1 MAALRDPP
9 ALIHG
14 IGQCVPF
21 DDGDRLEE
29 LRKHPGAKQS
39 SHPGAKDDSMLTAV
53 RPVR

>member
-9 ALIHG
+9 ALIRG
-14 IGQCVPF
+14 IGQRIPF

-29 LRKHPGAKQS
+29 LRKHPGTKQS
-39 SHPGAKDDSMLTAV
+39 SHPGAKDDGMLTAV